1 MQILEDELAA
11 VLYITKAAFCH
22 GFATKRYKTI
32 ITILHDTHDIERSF
46 HRFCTFFNDIH
57 VIERYFT
64 ATSKLQEII
73 IAFWQLSKTPI
84 PQRFSGFLFFSVS
97 RFGASLV
104 QICFLEIGL
113 VAKIT
118 I

>member
-32 ITILHDTHDIERSF
+32 TILTILHDTHDIERSF

-64 ATSKLQEII
+64 DTSKLEEII
-73 IAFWQLSKTPI
+73 SSFGNSQKPRYH
-84 PQRFSGFLFFSVS
+84 QGFRGFLFV
-97 RFGASLV
+97 
-104 QICFLEIGL
+104 
-113 VAKIT
+113 K
-118 I
+118 

>member
-32 ITILHDTHDIERSF
+32 LTILHDTHDIERSF

-64 ATSKLQEII
+64 DTSKLQEII
-73 IAFWQLSKTPI
+73 YYFSDFSQNTALTKVGAVFSLEMNVAVQFLKTP
-84 PQRFSGFLFFSVS
+84 PSYLLFAVFMV
-97 RFGASLV
+97 
-104 QICFLEIGL
+104 
-113 VAKIT
+113 
-118 I
+118 